1 MLSGEA
7 DDISSQC
14 CLDGAFMFFIPRS
27 KYQINICN
35 SILHYREL
43 MVFGAVIGGI
53 YPSPPPMVRNVKNDL
68 MVFSNI
74 SMSSKEY
81 NLLIDFTY
89 KLVFLGIVITQ
100 FQIHCC
106 VNSKIL

>member
-1 MLSGEA
+1 M
-7 DDISSQC
+7 IFSSQC

-68 MVFSNI
+68 MVFI
-74 SMSSKEY
+74 
-81 NLLIDFTY
+81 F
-89 KLVFLGIVITQ
+89 
-100 FQIHCC
+100 
-106 VNSKIL
+106 NSLPNVEDKGV